1 MRFDLQPHRG
11 KYFFKEEERDQKT
24 IPAYRR
30 PEYNAGYALY
40 GFRDAH
46 SERKQWRLRPME

>member
-1 MRFDLQPHRG
+1 MRFDLRPHSG
-11 KYFFKEEERDQKT
+11 IYFFKEEERDQKT